1 MKRSMQ
7 SLIKMFPHFFDKSET
22 SNFFK
27 SQSVTNNLL
36 KGIFQSISD
45 VSDSL
50 RLRKRCCIWK
60 EQSVPYDYVINF
72 VVNYPQLKSVK
83 CYKNDTLLYME
94 EYLEEDNVNSFIY
107 SYDSSEEN
115 TIVDENIE
123 DNEEENE
130 VEDSEIEIPIIPDDT
145 FKIIAEAYDE
155 IIIEKG
161 FPENDELIGDIYDH
175 DISLDEIGALN
186 GIQRKTYKV
195 TDDYEHTEPPYNN
208 RLSEDDYHYM
218 NRIIEYNLKIHNTPL
233 PVLEIWKEYGIFSD
247 MINREEYLLKM
258 FDEHMHPYD
267 EETGLVGDWTPM
279 PWEHK
284 DKLCELTSDNGRF
297 FFVSANTLIPVKNQN
312 VIFNFQFLNSLAEKL
327 TGDYSVTITLL
338 GDEEDT
344 VLVENY
350 TGEQYT
356 VTSDLISDDAPNVFK
371 FEAYEGPTIFETE
384 TLEVTVRGCNTGNWY
399 VSTSGND
406 NNTGKIDDP
415 FATLDK
421 ALSMVNGEENLIV
434 LTSGTHST
442 DHIYNVPYTCTILG
456 CGNPTINN
464 SVGLKF
470 FRVYQNQSLNLQD
483 ITLTHDTSSTLVS
496 NSNWINNNK
505 NTNQLY
511 VVISEGAGKTS
522 TILTLSTDKST
533 YTIGETIEIR
543 GSLTDD
549 ELTALTGKS
558 IKIYVNNTLVDTVT
572 TQGNAGNFSKDI
584 TANISGAVSIKAVFE
599 GDEDYYSNNATENIT
614 VNKKPTTITFNADK
628 SSYDLGETI
637 TLSGTLKTGTTGMDD
652 VDVKIYDGET
662 LLDTVTTDNGTFSKT
677 LTASIVSSKTYKAV
691 YEGDGTYASATSSD
705 VNVSIVKRTPTI
717 SLVTSSASVTT
728 GDSYTLSGALLYG
741 GSGLGSVNIKLYD
754 GNTLIDPQLT
764 TGNDGTFSKSIT
776 SSVAGTFSYKVVY
789 EGDATYN
796 NVESSIVN
804 VVVSDRPAPASITV
818 SSDKPIMMKG
828 ETATITAKVLDAN
841 GNPCVGE
848 TVSFEVV
855 NGESLGSDVTDSSGE
870 ASVYYLGK
878 GTNLLYIRGNC
889 GMYSDEIPIDDLWD
903 YDPMTSD
910 SGKWVWNAG
919 ISREYS
925 SNGCRLTFASGS
937 GEGYYNNQLPSNY
950 EVEATFSF
958 ESSYAQDM
966 VTINTFQ
973 TFIGT
978 YNGRKRLQ
986 VFNVWPPNYY
996 TDCDNIPINSTV
1008 IFRVENE
1015 ILSIIYEDNVLITC
1029 NVGSNNLIGFTVYNT
1044 ANRNRTVKDVKI
1056 RQL

>member
-115 TIVDENIE
+115 TIVDENVE

-161 FPENDELIGDIYDH
+161 FPENDELIGNIYDH

-186 GIQRKTYKV
+186 GVQRKTYKS
-195 TDDYEHTEPPYNN
+195 TEDYAHTEPPYNN

-258 FDEHMHPYD
+258 FDEQMHPYD

-284 DKLCELTSDNGRF
+284 DRLCELTSDNGRF
-297 FFVSANTLIPVKNQN
+297 FFVSANTLMPVKNQN

-356 VTSDLISDDAPNVFK
+356 VTSDLISDNATNVFK

-584 TANISGAVSIKAVFE
+584 K
-599 GDEDYYSNNATENIT
+599 NIT

-662 LLDTVTTDNGTFSKT
+662 LLHTVTTDNGTFSKT

-705 VNVSIVKRTPTI
+705 VNVTIVKRTPTI

-728 GDSYTLSGALLYG
+728 GDSYTLSGALLYN

-796 NVESSIVN
+796 NVESSTVN

-870 ASVYYLGK
+870 ASVSYLGK
-878 GTNLLYIRGNC
+878 GTGDLYIKGIC
-889 GMYSDEIPIDDLWD
+889 GIIVTETYDIEDCIFYGINTNAFTIPAN
-903 YDPMTSD
+903 TTF
-910 SGKWVWNAG
+910 
-919 ISREYS
+919 S
-925 SNGCRLTFASGS
+925 SNGEMITATTNTS
-937 GEGYYNNQLPSNY
+937 GEKLVYLNHQLTNSDNWVFETELAQIETKQSLAVVWNDNSFWGGQTIDHPENVYSNMGGNDSIQ
-950 EVEATFSF
+950 ENVAVGKVFKVTRENGVTTVTF
-958 ESSYAQDM
+958 
-966 VTINTFQ
+966 
-973 TFIGT
+973 
-978 YNGRKRLQ
+978 NGRTVQSKTIAHKDTFK
-986 VFNVWPPNYY
+986 VGYF
-996 TDCDNIPINSTV
+996 INS
-1008 IFRVENE
+1008 
-1015 ILSIIYEDNVLITC
+1015 
-1029 NVGSNNLIGFTVYNT
+1029 G
-1044 ANRNRTVKDVKI
+1044 RTQYYKNIK
-1056 RQL
+1056 LKPL

>member
-1 MKRSMQ
+1 MKNSMQ

-45 VSDSL
+45 VSDSF

-115 TIVDENIE
+115 TIVDENVE

-186 GIQRKTYKV
+186 GIPRKTYKV
-195 TDDYEHTEPPYNN
+195 TEDYANTEPPYNN

-218 NRIIEYNLKIHNTPL
+218 NRIIEYYLKIHNTPL

-258 FDEHMHPYD
+258 FDERMHPYD

-284 DKLCELTSDNGRF
+284 DRLCELTSDNGRF
-297 FFVSANTLIPVKNQN
+297 FFVSANTLLPVKNQN

-356 VTSDLISDDAPNVFK
+356 VTSDLISDDQVNIFK

-442 DHIYNVPYTCTILG
+442 DHIYNVPYTCTVLG
-456 CGNPTINN
+456 CGNPVINN

-483 ITLTHDTSSTLVS
+483 ITLTHDTSSILVS

-614 VNKKPTTITFNADK
+614 VNKKATTITFAANKA
-628 SSYDLGETI
+628 SYDLGETI

-662 LLDTVTTDNGTFSKT
+662 LLHTVTT
-677 LTASIVSSKTYKAV
+677 
-691 YEGDGTYASATSSD
+691 
-705 VNVSIVKRTPTI
+705 
-717 SLVTSSASVTT
+717 
-728 GDSYTLSGALLYG
+728 
-741 GSGLGSVNIKLYD
+741 
-754 GNTLIDPQLT
+754 
-764 TGNDGTFSKSIT
+764 
-776 SSVAGTFSYKVVY
+776 
-789 EGDATYN
+789 
-796 NVESSIVN
+796 
-804 VVVSDRPAPASITV
+804 
-818 SSDKPIMMKG
+818 
-828 ETATITAKVLDAN
+828 
-841 GNPCVGE
+841 
-848 TVSFEVV
+848 
-855 NGESLGSDVTDSSGE
+855 
-870 ASVYYLGK
+870 
-878 GTNLLYIRGNC
+878 
-889 GMYSDEIPIDDLWD
+889 
-903 YDPMTSD
+903 
-910 SGKWVWNAG
+910 
-919 ISREYS
+919 
-925 SNGCRLTFASGS
+925 
-937 GEGYYNNQLPSNY
+937 
-950 EVEATFSF
+950 
-958 ESSYAQDM
+958 
-966 VTINTFQ
+966 
-973 TFIGT
+973 
-978 YNGRKRLQ
+978 
-986 VFNVWPPNYY
+986 
-996 TDCDNIPINSTV
+996 
-1008 IFRVENE
+1008 
-1015 ILSIIYEDNVLITC
+1015 
-1029 NVGSNNLIGFTVYNT
+1029 
-1044 ANRNRTVKDVKI
+1044 
-1056 RQL
+1056 

>member
-1 MKRSMQ
+1 MMRKKIYELMD
-7 SLIKMFPHFFDKSET
+7 MFPYFFDKSES

-27 SQSVTNNLL
+27 SQSVTNNQLL
-36 KGIFQSISD
+36 KVYQSLME
-45 VSDSL
+45 VKDSL
-50 RLRKRCCIWK
+50 RLDKKCCIWK
-60 EQSVPYDYVINF
+60 EQSVPYDYTINF
-72 VVNYPQLKSVK
+72 LVNYPLLKSVK
-83 CYKNDTLLYME
+83 CYKNDTLIYSE
-94 EYLEEDNVNSFIY
+94 EYLEEDNISSFNY
-107 SYDSSEEN
+107 SYDSSE
-115 TIVDENIE
+115 DIE
-123 DNEEENE
+123 
-130 VEDSEIEIPIIPDDT
+130 VTEDTPIIPEDT
-145 FKIIAEAYDE
+145 FHIIVETYDE
-155 IIIEKG
+155 YIIQKG
-161 FPENDELIGDIYDH
+161 FPENDTIQGDMYDH
-175 DISLDEIGALN
+175 DESLDEIGALN

-284 DKLCELTSDNGRF
+284 DRLCELTSDNGRF

-406 NNTGKIDDP
+406 NNTGRIDDP

-505 NTNQLY
+505 NTNPLY

-549 ELTALTGKS
+549 EHTALTGKS

-662 LLDTVTTDNGTFSKT
+662 LLHTVTTDNGTFSKT

-705 VNVSIVKRTPTI
+705 VNVTIVKRTPTI

-728 GDSYTLSGALLYG
+728 GDSYTLSGALLYN

-796 NVESSIVN
+796 NVESSTVN
-804 VVVSDRPAPASITV
+804 VVVSDGPVPTSITV

-878 GTNLLYIRGNC
+878 GTGDLNIKGIC
-889 GMYSDEIPIDDLWD
+889 GIIFSEIYVEDCSKYFTPSQIASWTTSGVVSYSD
-903 YDPMTSD
+903 
-910 SGKWVWNAG
+910 
-919 ISREYS
+919 
-925 SNGCRLTFASGS
+925 
-937 GEGYYNNQLPSNY
+937 Y
-950 EVEATFSF
+950 EV
-958 ESSYAQDM
+958 
-966 VTINTFQ
+966 
-973 TFIGT
+973 
-978 YNGRKRLQ
+978 
-986 VFNVWPPNYY
+986 P
-996 TDCDNIPINSTV
+996 DNSEI
-1008 IFRVENE
+1008 IFAF
-1015 ILSIIYEDNVLITC
+1015 
-1029 NVGSNNLIGFTVYNT
+1029 SNNLNNIRCGIGQGSGQYLTVWYKNPSSYQDHNYT
-1044 ANRNRTVKDVKI
+1044 FMYKNSSSGQDLRETVVDITSDDEVSVKI
-1056 RQL
+1056 NGNSAIWCKNGIEVSRGNILTNYTKNIRLVDKSTFTPKYIKVKPL